1 MQTEAIRASKWPTA
15 DSCFRLVGPNQRR
28 VSLVALQWPRLTYFE
43 ANSNGQGRGNETT
56 LAPSHGKNA
65 CAEQIKQTADSCFG
79 LVEMYV
85 HCMSS
90 VRRKS
95 QAHTKSAL
103 QLPPE

>member
-1 MQTEAIRASKWPTA
+1 MVPSETKGTEVSNDNSSASWPSSAPCILSCDGLNLHTLKPTVMGRAGVMKPPWP
-15 DSCFRLVGPNQRR
+15 F
-28 VSLVALQWPRLTYFE
+28 YME
-43 ANSNGQGRGNETT
+43 
-56 LAPSHGKNA
+56 KNA